1 LIVVDWVITV
11 HVLARGLS
19 IIDGV
24 GSIVRP
30 EGVDKVIL
38 ILEVSAASS
47 LTETVQ
53 GGAVALIR
61 YEHARVHDKLGLN

>member
-11 HVLARGLS
+11 HVLARGPS

-30 EGVDKVIL
+30 EGVNKVIL
-38 ILEVSAASS
+38 ILEVSASSS

-53 GGAVALIR
+53 GGAIALIR
-61 YEHARVHDKLGLN
+61 DKDTRVYDKLGLN

>member
-1 LIVVDWVITV
+1 MIIVDWVITV

-24 GSIVRP
+24 GGNVRP
-30 EGVDKVIL
+30 EGVNKVIL
-38 ILEVSAASS
+38 ILQVCAASS

-53 GGAVALIR
+53 GSAVALIR